1 MWAEALELFKNG
13 ETLYFNYDEE
23 KEAKKQQEAHS
34 EESAKAGLIEEYLNK
49 TITEDWYNLGIAE
62 KRNYIHGGDFG
73 DSPEGTITRSKTCV
87 MEIWCELFNGDPKQ
101 LTPII
106 SREINDILKGLEA
119 WKSYDGRLRFGK
131 IYGTQRA
138 FVRE

>member
-1 MWAEALELFKNG
+1 MEIF
-13 ETLYFNYDEE
+13 E
-23 KEAKKQQEAHS
+23 KHKK
-34 EESAKAGLIEEYLNK
+34 GPIIR
-49 TITEDWYNLGIAE
+49 T
-62 KRNYIHGGDFG
+62 
-73 DSPEGTITRSKTCV
+73 KTCV

-106 SREINDILKGLEA
+106 SREINDILKGLEG